1 MSIICNTDIRIDQ
14 PPTELPKELFVE
26 SRNTLT
32 FVTCYLHDKNDSPH
46 NDEWNVGRLAELVS
60 IGIPL
65 YIFVSPENADEI
77 AFLQGATNIHIEVI
91 DKTELWVF
99 KQLSQREYS
108 LPNYRNLEKDTGDY
122 LAISNSKVELVS
134 RVIEHNPW
142 KTGHFAYIDF
152 NITYLFWEK
161 MKTYEYLHQ
170 MAKRTFFD
178 KMLIFPGCSSPVT
191 VDNIHGLADTIC
203 WRFCGGFFAGDANS
217 LKQWW
222 KDYQVYFVE
231 YLDTYQKLT
240 WDVNV
245 WAWIETI
252 KRWQP
257 KWYSAN
263 HNDSIVTA
271 VSADLITKNMG
282 SLSRRIKH
290 NYPVIPQFRPTSASY
305 VKTSDGRRWLNTRYV
320 NYWLYNNGC
329 YGYPT
334 SSHIIE
340 NKNMLCELDKDYKP
354 IADTFV
360 VMNEKIDIPKYSGD
374 VFSQGLED
382 VRLYRGAVQQEYGL
396 PTNTEVVK
404 YSGDPLG
411 VEGIRGNSRERRS
424 SEVRRTVKFIAT
436 NVDYSPNGK
445 NNMVIGDYSV
455 ADHTISNVKVVLP
468 PVESWCE
475 KNWIP
480 ISSALGEDL
489 FIYKWSPFEVG
500 RINPGPGGPEGP
512 AGTLE
517 IVMSHPVSAPFFNKV
532 RGSTTFIEREDG
544 LLGVVHF
551 SEDHNPRHYYHILV
565 LLEKESL
572 RPLKYSDC
580 FCFKSLGVEFCIGFA
595 DISVDNVS
603 SSITTTNSDLLEV
616 SGSEEYV
623 FWTSHMDRDP
633 MTVFINKSELPLCF
647 DF

>member
-1 MSIICNTDIRIDQ
+1 MTTFCYNDNLSTDNTQ
-14 PPTELPKELFVE
+14 MAQTSTEIQSKFSKEFG
-26 SRNTLT
+26 NTLT
-32 FVTCYLHDKNDSPH
+32 FVTCYLHDKNNSPQ

-91 DKTELWVF
+91 DKAELWVF
-99 KQLSQREYS
+99 KQLSQTEYS
-108 LPNYRNLEKDTGDY
+108 LPNSRNLEKDTGDY

-191 VDNIHGLADTIC
+191 IDNIHGLADTIC

-222 KDYQVYFVE
+222 TDYQVYFVE

-240 WDVNV
+240 WDVNL

-282 SLSRRIKH
+282 GISRRIKH

-354 IADTFV
+354 IADSFV
-360 VMNEKIDIPKYSGD
+360 VVNEQIDIPKYNGD

-382 VRLYRGAVQQEYGL
+382 VRLYMVAEQKEY
-396 PTNTEVVK
+396 EVC
-404 YSGDPLG
+404 
-411 VEGIRGNSRERRS
+411 RRL
-424 SEVRRTVKFIAT
+424 KFIAT

-455 ADHTISNVKVVLP
+455 ADHTISNVQVVLP

-480 ISSALGEDL
+480 ISTAGGEDL
-489 FIYKWSPFEVG
+489 FVYKWSPFEVG
-500 RINPGPGGPEGP
+500 RINPGSTGSNGS
-512 AGTLE
+512 LD
-517 IVMSHPVSAPFFNKV
+517 IVMSHTVSAPFFNKV

-572 RPLKYSDC
+572 RPLKYSNC

-595 DISVDNVS
+595 DISVDENMSDKLFVDS
-603 SSITTTNSDLLEV
+603 QMKRIQSDLLSSNDENTNI
-616 SGSEEYV
+616 SETIATGPREEYV

-633 MTVFINKSELPLCF
+633 MTVFINKSEIPLCF